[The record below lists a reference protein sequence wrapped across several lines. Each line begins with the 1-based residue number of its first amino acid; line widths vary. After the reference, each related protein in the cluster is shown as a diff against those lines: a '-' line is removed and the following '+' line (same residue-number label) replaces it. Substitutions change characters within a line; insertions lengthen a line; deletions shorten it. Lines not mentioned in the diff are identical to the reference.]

1 MATILD
7 TIAVYAAKR
16 VKAAKA
22 QVPLEEIKKQ
32 ALRKESLS
40 YGAEDGT

>member
-32 ALRKESLS
+32 AL
-40 YGAEDGT
+40 